1 MEELKILE
9 NIFRNLDVENLF
21 DDMAKFIK
29 VVEESFENKNITK
42 EKFLEDV
49 YPFLEQLK
57 VLIPNLKTKFYGNTL
72 YLFDGDITNGFG
84 MITYSPEKN
93 RYHCYI
99 LTNSKSIKVCSA
111 KNGKDLD
118 VLKYIKYFIKY
129 HKDSNEK
136 RDLTSIFNQNKNF
149 NKKLFIKNIEKD
161 LNVKI
166 YELKIDYNLNID
178 RLKFYVDF
186 VGKSDVNKIYEYIID
201 YFKVLVK
208 KGIEIPY
215 KIHYKRKENE

>member
-1 MEELKILE
+1 MKELKILE
-9 NIFRNLDVENLF
+9 NAFKNLGVENLF
-21 DDMAKFIK
+21 DDIFKFIEI
-29 VVEESFENKNITK
+29 VEGYNKKSLMTK
-42 EKFLEDV
+42 EEFLENV
-49 YPFLEQLK
+49 NPFLEQLK
-57 VLIPNLKTKFYGNTL
+57 VLIPNLKVKFYGNTL
-72 YLFDGDITNGFG
+72 YLFDDDLSNGFG

-99 LTNSKSIKVCSA
+99 LTNSKRIKVCSA
-111 KNGKDLD
+111 NDKDLD

-136 RDLTSIFNQNKNF
+136 RDLTNIFNQNKKF

-166 YELKIDYNLNID
+166 YELKIDYDINKDRFKFCID
-178 RLKFYVDF
+178 YIENKDIR
-186 VGKSDVNKIYEYIID
+186 KIYDYIYD
-201 YFKVLVK
+201 YLNVLVK

-215 KIHYKRKENE
+215 KIQYERKENE